1 MIEGVFKMIRAYARV
16 SSKNQERYGNGLET
30 QIAELKAA
38 GAEKIYSD
46 AFTGA
51 KCSRPNFDKLLE
63 DLEPNDTLVVT
74 KLDRFARSITQG
86 NEIITELIN
95 KGVRV
100 HILNMG
106 VLDNSPTNSL
116 LRNVMLAF
124 SEFERQLILDR
135 TSSGKMYAR
144 ENNPNFREGRPKV
157 YSEEQINLAM
167 SLLEG
172 HSYRQV
178 EKMTGISKSTLL
190 RARRTQ
196 NL

>member
-1 MIEGVFKMIRAYARV
+1 MIRAYARV

-74 KLDRFARSITQG
+74 KLDRFARSISQG

-196 NL
+196 NLWP

>member
-1 MIEGVFKMIRAYARV
+1 M
-16 SSKNQERYGNGLET
+16 
-30 QIAELKAA
+30 
-38 GAEKIYSD
+38 
-46 AFTGA
+46 
-51 KCSRPNFDKLLE
+51 
-63 DLEPNDTLVVT
+63 
-74 KLDRFARSITQG
+74 DRFARSITQG

-106 VLDNSPTNSL
+106 ILDNSPTNSL

-144 ENNPNFREGRPKV
+144 ENNPNFKEGRPKM

-167 SLLEG
+167 SLLES

-196 NL
+196 KN

>member
-1 MIEGVFKMIRAYARV
+1 MIRAYARV

-38 GAEKIYSD
+38 GAEKIYTD

-51 KCSRPNFDKLLE
+51 KGSRPNFDKLLA
-63 DLEPNDTLVVT
+63 DLEPNDTLMVT

-86 NEIITELIN
+86 NEIISQLID

-106 VLDNSPTNSL
+106 LLDSSPTNSL
-116 LRNVMLAF
+116 LRNIVLAF
-124 SEFERQLILDR
+124 SEFERQLILER

-144 ENNPNFREGRPKV
+144 ENNPNYKEGRPKV
-157 YSEEQINLAM
+157 YSDEQINLAL
-167 SLLEG
+167 SLLENN
-172 HSYRQV
+172 SYRQV
-178 EKMTGISKSTLL
+178 EKMTGISKTTIL
-190 RARRTQ
+190 RARR
-196 NL
+196 NRNICA

>member
-1 MIEGVFKMIRAYARV
+1 MIRAYARV

-46 AFTGA
+46 AFTGS

-144 ENNPNFREGRPKV
+144 ENNPNFREGRPKM

-167 SLLEG
+167 SLLDS

>member
-1 MIEGVFKMIRAYARV
+1 MIRGYARV

-30 QIAELKAA
+30 QIAELEAA
-38 GAEKIYSD
+38 GAEKIYTD

-51 KCSRPNFDKLLE
+51 KCSRPNFDKLLAE
-63 DLEPNDTLVVT
+63 LEPNDTLVVT

-95 KGVRV
+95 RGIRV
-100 HILNMG
+100 HILSIG
-106 VLDNSPTNSL
+106 ILDNSATNSL

-124 SEFERQLILDR
+124 SEFERQLIVER
-135 TSSGKMYAR
+135 TSSGKLYCR
-144 ENNPNFREGRPKV
+144 ENNPNYKEGRPKV

-167 SLLEG
+167 SLLET

-178 EKMTGISKSTLL
+178 EKMTGISKSTLS
-190 RARRTQ
+190 RARRNA

>member
-1 MIEGVFKMIRAYARV
+1 MIKGVFKMIRAYARV

-190 RARRTQ
+190 RVRRTQ

>member
-1 MIEGVFKMIRAYARV
+1 MIRAYARV

-38 GAEKIYSD
+38 GAEKIYTD

-51 KCSRPNFDKLLE
+51 KSSRPNFDKLLA
-63 DLEPNDTLVVT
+63 DLEPNDTLMVT

-86 NEIITELIN
+86 NEIITQLID
-95 KGVRV
+95 KGVKV

-106 VLDNSPTNSL
+106 VLDSSPTNSL
-116 LRNVMLAF
+116 LRNIMLAF

-135 TSSGKMYAR
+135 TSSGKIYAR
-144 ENNPNFREGRPKV
+144 ENNPNYKEGRPRV

-167 SLLEG
+167 SLLG
-172 HSYRQV
+172 THSYRQV

-196 NL
+196 KN